1 MVDDRDR
8 DAHRAA
14 RDLAVRQQ
22 AGDPLGQ
29 RRVTTAVGGDR
40 PAQRAADRTP
50 GRRDAVDKLYLAK
63 GTDAAADLYFNFP
76 MDGR

>member
-1 MVDDRDR
+1 M
-8 DAHRAA
+8 
-14 RDLAVRQQ
+14 
-22 AGDPLGQ
+22 
-29 RRVTTAVGGDR
+29 GGDR